1 MGSSSH
7 RKSGS
12 SARSTG
18 RRRVVI
24 GAEETVRV
32 RYKKNRP
39 EVESERR
46 GSGKPRE
53 RSVTRSS
60 TGAGTRVANA
70 KRDERERRQRDVSRR
85 RLLVTAAIV
94 IAIGGAVWGLVAL
107 WRAPIFVVQSV
118 NVKGVKH
125 LSEADVLR
133 IAAVPQGVTLLRLPS
148 AEITDRLL
156 AEPWI
161 GKARVSRRFP
171 HAVEI
176 TVTER
181 VPVAI
186 VDAGGTSLWLVDG
199 SGYWLGKRTAETS
212 AAVPTVRDVEGLSPS
227 AGVQSA
233 SKELRNALA
242 VLQGLSPALLAQ
254 VRTVSAPTIDR
265 TALILPRGVQVFIG
279 SAADIAKK
287 DEVALK
293 LLTGNKNVVYVNVRI
308 VNRPTWRGLDSGN

>member
-1 MGSSSH
+1 MGSNSH

-46 GSGKPRE
+46 GSGKVRE
-53 RSVTRSS
+53 RGSARAN
-60 TGAGTRVANA
+60 TGAGARVANA
-70 KRDERERRQRDVSRR
+70 KRDERERRQRGVSRR
-85 RLLVTAAIV
+85 RFLVTAAV
-94 IAIGGAVWGLVAL
+94 VAVVGCAVWGLVAL
-107 WRAPIFVVQSV
+107 WRSPIFVVESV
-118 NVKGVKH
+118 SVEGVSH
-125 LSEADVLR
+125 LSRADVLR
-133 IAAVPQGVTLLRLPS
+133 VAAVPQGVTLLRLPS
-148 AEITDRLL
+148 ADITARLL
-156 AEPWI
+156 GEPWI
-161 GKARVSRRFP
+161 GEASVSRHFP
-171 HAVEI
+171 HELRI

-186 VDAGGTSLWLVDG
+186 VDAGGTSLWLIDG
-199 SGYWLGKRTAETS
+199 SGYWLGKRTAEAS
-212 AAVPTVRDVEGLSPS
+212 AAVPTIRDVDGLTPA
-227 AGVQSA
+227 AGVRSG
-233 SKELRNALA
+233 SKELLNALA
-242 VLQGLSPALLAQ
+242 VLQGLSPELLSR

-279 SAADIAKK
+279 SAADIVKK
-287 DEVALK
+287 DVVARR
-293 LLTGNKNVVYVNVRI
+293 LLAGNKNVVYVNVRV